1 MQKHHLS
8 PGINWVGGTCVY
20 NQLIPTEPIKV
31 QRSQKGTHIVFH
43 RGLCLA
49 LDDCR
54 WADLTRTRGRGRALG
69 RGRTLDLGAARTRT
83 GRAFSL
89 GLITLRAI
97 QEHGLGPR
105 NGRLQNIV
113 AQIRNRRHFTLQN
126 VVAQIRT
133 RGTGGN
139 RRLQNIAT

>member
-1 MQKHHLS
+1 
-8 PGINWVGGTCVY
+8 
-20 NQLIPTEPIKV
+20 
-31 QRSQKGTHIVFH
+31 
-43 RGLCLA
+43 
-49 LDDCR
+49 
-54 WADLTRTRGRGRALG
+54 LTRARGRRGALG
-69 RGRTLDLGAARTRT
+69 GGRTLDLRAARTRA

-89 GLITLRAI
+89 RLITLGTI
-97 QEHGLGPR
+97 QEHRLGPR